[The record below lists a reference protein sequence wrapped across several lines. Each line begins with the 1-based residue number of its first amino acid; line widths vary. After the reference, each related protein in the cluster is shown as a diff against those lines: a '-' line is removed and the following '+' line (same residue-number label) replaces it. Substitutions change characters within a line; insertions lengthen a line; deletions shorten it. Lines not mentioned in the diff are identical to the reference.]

1 MSNTTNRPIDAIS
14 WAFNQFSM
22 FHTFIFDQTMIKSF
36 GAFNFDTDFVIIFA
50 KRHLNNILYFVV
62 LDWCTRS
69 IMFNNWRRVI
79 FPIHHF
85 KYYYVS
91 HFKSHYASAVY
102 LQYIC
107 TILNIH
113 NLMLVFMKPQQCS
126 HDVNPSSQ
134 SNIPPIRII
143 AMLFINI
150 ITPKLFIREIQS
162 SDFPT
167 K

>member
-1 MSNTTNRPIDAIS
+1 MFHSTIHSNVQPC
-14 WAFNQFSM
+14 
-22 FHTFIFDQTMIKSF
+22 HTFIFDQTMIKSF

-91 HFKSHYASAVY
+91 HFKSHYASALY
-102 LQYIC
+102 LHYIC

-150 ITPKLFIREIQS
+150 ITLKLFIREIQS